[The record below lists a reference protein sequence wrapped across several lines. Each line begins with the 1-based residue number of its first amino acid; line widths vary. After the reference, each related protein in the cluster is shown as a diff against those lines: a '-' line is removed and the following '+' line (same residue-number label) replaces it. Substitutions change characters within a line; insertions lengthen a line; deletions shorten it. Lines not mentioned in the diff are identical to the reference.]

1 MYYRKLLSVF
11 AALTLLPGC
20 AAMTGHPQTAEDFRQ
35 AVPGAMTAKVES
47 FEVNRPFA
55 DVAATFSS
63 KAPECLD
70 VTIRTTSKTNMSY
83 QVIVTDYNPT
93 VRVSDNRAELHMQMH
108 HEAGVLNVTKEP
120 PGGYYMMVA
129 DASPV
134 DHQTTRI
141 DLYRPAYGYGLL
153 TKTIKAWADGS
164 NTGCPDMAKL

>member
-1 MYYRKLLSVF
+1 MYYRKLLSIF
-11 AALTLLPGC
+11 AVLALLPGC

-93 VRVSDNRAELHMQMH
+93 VRVSNNRAELHMQMH
-108 HEAGVLNVTKEP
+108 HEAGVMNVTKEP

-164 NTGCPDMAKL
+164 NTGCPDMTKL

>member
-1 MYYRKLLSVF
+1 MYDRKLLSVF
-11 AALTLLPGC
+11 TVLALLSGC
-20 AAMTGHPQTAEDFRQ
+20 AVMTGHPQTAEDFRQ
-35 AVPGAMTAKVES
+35 AVPDAMTAKYES

-55 DVAATFSS
+55 DVAATFST

-93 VRVSDNRAELHMQMH
+93 VRVSDSRAELHMQMH

-120 PGGYYMMVA
+120 PGGYYMLVA

-134 DHQTTRI
+134 GDQMTRI
-141 DLYRPAYGYGLL
+141 DLYRPAYGYSLL

>member
-1 MYYRKLLSVF
+1 MFYKKLLTVF
-11 AALTLLPGC
+11 AVHTLLSGC

-70 VTIRTTSKTNMSY
+70 VTIRTTSKTNKSY

-134 DHQTTRI
+134 GHQTTRI

-164 NTGCPDMAKL
+164 NTGCPDMTKL